1 MNKQIIQK
9 LINIANEAM
18 RIEPT
23 YIIIEVDKEYYNCY
37 EEITVDE
44 DHIGFVDD
52 DDNKVVLDYN
62 EITSVKLSNI

>member
-9 LINIANEAM
+9 LILVANEAI

-52 DDNKVVLDYN
+52 DDNKVVLNYN
-62 EITSVKLSNI
+62 EITSIKISNI

>member
-44 DHIGFVDD
+44 NHIGFVDD

>member
-9 LINIANEAM
+9 VILVANEAM

-44 DHIGFVDD
+44 DHIGFIDD
-52 DDNKVVLDYN
+52 YDNKVVLNYN
-62 EITSVKLSNI
+62 EITSIKISNI

>member
-18 RIEPT
+18 KIEPT

-52 DDNKVVLDYN
+52 YDNKVVLDYN
-62 EITSVKLSNI
+62 EITSVRLSNI

>member
-52 DDNKVVLDYN
+52 DDNKVVLEYN

>member
-23 YIIIEVDKEYYNCY
+23 YIIIEVYKEYYNCY

-52 DDNKVVLDYN
+52 DDNKVVLEYN

>member
-62 EITSVKLSNI
+62 EITSVRLSNI

>member
-1 MNKQIIQK
+1 MNKQIVQK

-23 YIIIEVDKEYYNCY
+23 YIIIGVDKEYYNCY

-52 DDNKVVLDYN
+52 DDNKVVLEYK
-62 EITSVKLSNI
+62 EIDSIKVSEI